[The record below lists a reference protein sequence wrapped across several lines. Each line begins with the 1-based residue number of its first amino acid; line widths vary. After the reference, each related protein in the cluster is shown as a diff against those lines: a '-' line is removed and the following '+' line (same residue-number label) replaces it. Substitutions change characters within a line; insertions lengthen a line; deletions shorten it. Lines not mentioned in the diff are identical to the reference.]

1 MPRSA
6 FWRWRHARPF
16 WGGLLVLL
24 AGIWIF
30 LTEKAPLPVI
40 VHVGMQGFIGYL
52 VPIVLALCGVLLIV
66 NPAQRLF
73 YSLLA
78 AVLSLASWLTSNLGG
93 FILGLLLGLIGS
105 ALAFAWSPDKHRAR
119 PDLLSTPV
127 STGPAEPTDAVP
139 SAAGPPAAR
148 PTAGEPPATGRPS
161 ATEPS
166 AAGRDATAPS
176 PAAATVGE
184 PPATGRP
191 SATEPSAAGPD
202 AIAPSP
208 AAATVG
214 EPAGVPAG
222 EPVTVPAN
230 GQPKDLG
237 PPGVQP
243 DTSHRRPRHRR
254 PSPGS
259 DSVE

>member
-16 WGGLLVLL
+16 WGGLFVLL

-78 AVLSLASWLTSNLGG
+78 ALLSLASWLTSNLGG
-93 FILGLLLGLIGS
+93 FVLGLLLGLIGS
-105 ALAFAWSPDKHRAR
+105 ALAFAWSPDKLRRPRAAPADADAALGASATEAATLDAAGPEAAAYGAPG
-119 PDLLSTPV
+119 PDATAFG
-127 STGPAEPTDAVP
+127 TAGPEAAASGTAGP
-139 SAAGPPAAR
+139 SAAAFGTP
-148 PTAGEPPATGRPS
+148 
-161 ATEPS
+161 
-166 AAGRDATAPS
+166 
-176 PAAATVGE
+176 
-184 PPATGRP
+184 
-191 SATEPSAAGPD
+191 GPD
-202 AIAPSP
+202 AGGQS
-208 AAATVG
+208 AAERGVG
-214 EPAGVPAG
+214 EA
-222 EPVTVPAN
+222 VTVPADR
-230 GQPKDLG
+230 QAKPLG

-243 DTSHRRPRHRR
+243 ETSHRRPRHRR

-259 DSVE
+259 DSGE